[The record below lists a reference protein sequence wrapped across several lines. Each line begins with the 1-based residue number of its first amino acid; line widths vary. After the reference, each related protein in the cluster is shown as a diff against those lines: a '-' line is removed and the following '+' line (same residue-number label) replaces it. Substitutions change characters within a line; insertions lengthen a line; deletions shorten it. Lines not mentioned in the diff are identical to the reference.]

1 MLEEVGIVWRRRSY
15 GADMG
20 SFLPKERLTHVA
32 FADDCTFEA
41 RSWLSLKRMILQRS
55 IAEKRSE
62 PSSFQMPGPEESHE
76 LDSAR
81 ERAACRRLHGRP
93 WATMVKDLMQGG
105 KLPWKIPDVTEMPT
119 GASLLQIL
127 RKRTTRA
134 ATVNLIGWS

>member
-1 MLEEVGIVWRRRSY
+1 MSTLLFNLVLNEVLEEVGIVWRRRSY

-20 SFLPKERLTHVA
+20 SFLGKERLTHVA
-32 FADDCTFEA
+32 FADDCTLEA

-81 ERAACRRLHGRP
+81 ERAACRRLRNY
-93 WATMVKDLMQGG
+93 L
-105 KLPWKIPDVTEMPT
+105 LPEEEVRHTE
-119 GASLLQIL
+119 
-127 RKRTTRA
+127 
-134 ATVNLIGWS
+134 